1 MIRHI
6 LREYSNHSFQNTK
19 GIKVIGRAALS
30 PPVLV
35 GGITAK
41 CIFMQ

>member
-1 MIRHI
+1 MIGYI

-19 GIKVIGRAALS
+19 GIKIIGTAALS